1 MLINFSVENWM
12 SFRNKATLSMVAS
25 GERQHGERVPR
36 LKKYNTRLLPTA
48 AIYGGN
54 ASGKTNL
61 FIALDFVQDFVVLG
75 TQSAGTLIRVDP
87 FLLDS
92 KSGQQPT
99 RFTIELLAD
108 DDKIYEF
115 SFAATRKA
123 VLEEKLVRITST
135 SERVL
140 YERKE
145 GELKQ
150 LDRSLAKDQF
160 LQFAF
165 QGTRDNQLFLTNS
178 VLQKVEIFKP
188 VYDWFE
194 NSLVL
199 IGPDAR
205 FGPFEKFLEEGSS
218 LFEIMNT
225 KLSQLDTG
233 ISHLGSE
240 DLPIENVSLPA
251 DLKTQLQEK
260 VKEDEAVHLLTPVNE
275 RFVITRR
282 NGKLVAKKLM
292 AFHSTSNGNVIK
304 FEMWRESDGSHRII
318 DLLPAFLAVS
328 ELDSRRIFIIDE
340 LDRSLHSLLTRQLL
354 AGYLASCS
362 PSSRAQLLF
371 TTHDISLMD
380 QSLFRRDEMWLT
392 ERDSDG
398 NTKLFS
404 FSDFK
409 DVRYDKDVRKSYIQ
423 GKLGGVPRLFEST
436 FLNSCDSQ
444 DQSFTK

>member
-12 SFRNKATLSMVAS
+12 SFQSRTTLSMIAS

-36 LKKYNTRLLPTA
+36 LKKYNTRVLPTA

-61 FIALDFVQDFVVLG
+61 FLALDFVQDFVVLG
-75 TQSAGTLIRVDP
+75 SPSVGSLIRVDP

-92 KSGQQPT
+92 ESEQQLT
-99 RFTIELLAD
+99 RFIIELFAD
-108 DDKIYEF
+108 DDKIYEL
-115 SFAATRKA
+115 SFAATKKA
-123 VLEEKLVRITST
+123 VLEEKLVRISST

-150 LDRSLAKDQF
+150 IDKSLAKDQF

-165 QGTRDNQLFLTNS
+165 HGTRDNQLFLTNS
-178 VLQKVEIFKP
+178 VLQKVEVFKP

-194 NSLVL
+194 NFLVL

-205 FGPFEKFLEEGSS
+205 FGPFEQFLEEGGS
-218 LFEIMNT
+218 LYKIMNNR
-225 KLSQLDTG
+225 LSQLDTG
-233 ISHLGSE
+233 IAHLGSVE
-240 DLPIENVSLPA
+240 IPIENVSLPEE
-251 DLKTQLQEK
+251 LKTQLQEK
-260 VKEDEAVHLLTPVNE
+260 VKEDETVHLLQPGNQ
-275 RFVITRR
+275 RFVITRSK
-282 NGKLVAKKLM
+282 GKLVAKKLM
-292 AFHSTSNGNVIK
+292 ASHLTSDGNEIN
-304 FEMWRESDGSHRII
+304 FEMWRESDGTHRII

-328 ELDSRRIFIIDE
+328 EQDSRKVFVIDE
-340 LDRSLHSLLTRQLL
+340 LERSLHSLLTRQLL

-398 NTKLFS
+398 NTKIFS

-423 GKLGGVPRLFEST
+423 GRLGGVPRLSEST
-436 FLNSCDSQ
+436 ISCDS
-444 DQSFTK
+444 